1 MSVPSPTP
9 PGRRRGRLL
18 RFGAALVILFALA
31 GYLVVQYVTGGG
43 GAPGCKVVS
52 GRTDGKAYE
61 FTPEQ
66 AVNAATIAA
75 VGTGRGMPE
84 RAVTIAL
91 ATALQESGLRNI
103 EHGDRD
109 SLGLFQQRP
118 SQGWGTEKQIMDP
131 AYAAGIFYEH
141 LAKVPHY
148 EYLPLTVAAQ
158 RVQRSGFPEAY
169 AKHEP
174 DATLLSAALTGEAA
188 ATLTCEGRQRA
199 GTAAAA
205 AGADVT
211 RPGPDAVRAA
221 LVRDFGRDALQEAG
235 AEVGKGAAGAEG
247 EGATPTPTPSL
258 TAEAR
263 GRTVTVP
270 VPEGTKKDAEGRGE
284 LERGWQLAHWAVAN
298 SAALQIRQVV
308 YAGRV
313 WSAGSTDSRWRPNGT
328 AGSAGTGNGGA
339 QEAAGPAGAGS
350 DEAGSDEAGSVGAV
364 RIVTGQ

>member
-1 MSVPSPTP
+1 MSEPSPTP
-9 PGRRRGRLL
+9 QRRGRLL
-18 RFGAALVILFALA
+18 RCLAALLVLLAVA
-31 GYLVVQYVTGGG
+31 GYLVVQYVNGGP

-52 GRTDGKAYE
+52 SEEGGASYR

-75 VGTGRGMPE
+75 VGTGRDMPE

-118 SQGWGTEKQIMDP
+118 SQGWGTQKQIMDP
-131 AYAAGIFYEH
+131 TYAAGIFYEH
-141 LAKVPHY
+141 LAKVPGY
-148 EYLPLTVAAQ
+148 TELPLTVAAQ

-174 DATLLSAALTGEAA
+174 DAALLAAALTGQAA
-188 ATLTCEGRQRA
+188 ASLTCDGRP
-199 GTAAAA
+199 GTQVAA
-205 AGADVT
+205 T
-211 RPGPDAVRAA
+211 GPDAVRAA
-221 LVRDFGRDALQEAG
+221 LVRDFGRDAFEEAG
-235 AEVGKGAAGAEG
+235 AEVGGQGTA
-247 EGATPTPTPSL
+247 PSKKPSPSV

-270 VPEGTKKDAEGRGE
+270 VPADDAPAGGTDTKPPTRRTER
-284 LERGWQLAHWAVAN
+284 ERGWQLAHWAVAN
-298 SAALQIRQVV
+298 SSALRIERVS
-308 YAGRV
+308 YAGRQ
-313 WSAGSTDSRWRPNGT
+313 WTAGSTDSQWRST
-328 AGSAGTGNGGA
+328 ASAGTKGA
-339 QEAAGPAGAGS
+339 EASA
-350 DEAGSDEAGSVGAV
+350 GAV